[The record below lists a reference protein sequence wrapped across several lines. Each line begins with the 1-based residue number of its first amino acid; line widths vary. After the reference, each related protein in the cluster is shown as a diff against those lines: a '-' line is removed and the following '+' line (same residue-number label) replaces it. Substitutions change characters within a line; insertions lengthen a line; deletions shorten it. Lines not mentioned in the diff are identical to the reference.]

1 MKVMKF
7 GGSVLHHEAG
17 FQAMVDIVKRQDDKH
32 VIVISAFSDITRKLH
47 SMMNSALHQSYDTSM
62 IELHS
67 IIQYHQMLSDVL
79 LPNKSIFLKLLE
91 KTSMLLQRLVKGIS
105 LTKEISP
112 RISDMILAQ
121 GEILATCF
129 VKELLSSHEVN
140 IGMID
145 SGDIIIT
152 NELHG
157 SAKPIE
163 ALVSHHVHTTLVPA
177 FDHHDFIIIAGF
189 YGKNSHGDLTTMGYE
204 SSNLTAALLGSTL
217 KADEITIWTD
227 VCGIRSSDPKHIV
240 NTIAIPRL
248 SYLQAQEL
256 ADNGLK
262 LLHHWMLDLP
272 LKHSIPVSIANAFDD
287 EGEQTRISNEYD
299 EVVPTIIIRHSQDM
313 KNFAHLYSD
322 DDNSIVHISIFTQN
336 DDIIQKIYALASELS
351 LNERIIVNTFA
362 TRNMHHIILHDHI
375 AQYFM
380 NALHTLI
387 ENENETSS

>member
-17 FQAMVDIVKRQDDKH
+17 FQAMVDIVKRQNEKH

-47 SMMNSALHQSYDTSM
+47 SMMNSALHQSYDISM
-62 IELHS
+62 NELHS
-67 IIQYHQMLSDVL
+67 IIQYHEMLSDVL
-79 LPNKSIFLKLLE
+79 LTNKSIFQELLE
-91 KTSMLLQRLVKGIS
+91 KTSILLQRLLKGIS

-129 VKELLSSHEVN
+129 VKELLSSQEVN
-140 IGMID
+140 VGMID

-152 NELHG
+152 NDIHG

-163 ALVSHHVHTTLVPA
+163 ALVLHHVHTTLLPA
-177 FDHHDFIIIAGF
+177 FDDHDYIIMAGF
-189 YGKNSHGDLTTMGYE
+189 IGKNTHGDITTMGYE

-248 SYLQAQEL
+248 SYMQAQEL
-256 ADNGLK
+256 ANNGLK

-287 EGEQTRISNEYD
+287 EGEKTRISNEYD
-299 EVVPTIIIRHSQDM
+299 EVVPTIIIRHSQDII
-313 KNFAHLYSD
+313 KYTQLFSD
-322 DDNSIVHISIFTQN
+322 DDNSIVQISIFTQN

-351 LNERIIVNTFA
+351 LNERIIVHTFA

-375 AQYFM
+375 AQYYM

-387 ENENETSS
+387 EN

>member
-32 VIVISAFSDITRKLH
+32 VIVISAFSDITRKLN
-47 SMMNSALHQSYDTSM
+47 SMMHSALHQSYD
-62 IELHS
+62 IALNELHS
-67 IIQYHQMLSDVL
+67 IIQYHEMLSDVL
-79 LPNKSIFLKLLE
+79 LPNKTIFQELLK
-91 KTSMLLQRLVKGIS
+91 KTSTLLQRLVKGIS

-112 RISDMILAQ
+112 RISDLILAQ
-121 GEILATCF
+121 GEIFATCF

-140 IGMID
+140 VGMID
-145 SGDIIIT
+145 SGNIIIT
-152 NELHG
+152 NDVHG

-163 ALVSHHVHTTLVPA
+163 ALVSHHVHTTLLPA
-177 FDHHDFIIIAGF
+177 FDEYDYIIIAGF
-189 YGKNSHGDLTTMGYE
+189 IGKNSHGDITTMGYE

-217 KADEITIWTD
+217 KAEEITIWTD

-248 SYLQAQEL
+248 SYIQAQEL
-256 ADNGLK
+256 ANNGLK

-287 EGEQTRISNEYD
+287 EGEKTIISNEYD
-299 EVVPTIIIRHSQDM
+299 KVVPTIIIRHSQDM
-313 KNFAHLYSD
+313 KKYSQLFSD
-322 DDNSIVHISIFTQN
+322 TDNPIVQISIFTQN
-336 DDIIQKIYALASELS
+336 DSIIQKIYTLASELS
-351 LNERIIVNTFA
+351 MNEKIIVKTFESI
-362 TRNMHHIILHDHI
+362 NMHHVIIRDHI
-375 AQYFM
+375 AHYFI

-387 ENENETSS
+387 EK

>member
-32 VIVISAFSDITRKLH
+32 VIVISAFSDITRKLN
-47 SMMNSALHQSYDTSM
+47 SMMHSALHQSYD
-62 IELHS
+62 IAINELRS
-67 IIQYHQMLSDVL
+67 IIQYHRMLSDVL
-79 LPNKSIFLKLLE
+79 LPNKSIFQELLNKTSILLE
-91 KTSMLLQRLVKGIS
+91 RLLKGIS

-112 RISDMILAQ
+112 RISDLILAQ

-129 VKELLSSHEVN
+129 VKELLSSHELNV
-140 IGMID
+140 GMID

-163 ALVSHHVHTTLVPA
+163 ALVSHHVHSTLVPA
-177 FDHHDFIIIAGF
+177 FDNYDFIIIAGF
-189 YGKNSHGDLTTMGYE
+189 IGKSSHGDITTMGYE

-217 KADEITIWTD
+217 KAEEITIWTD

-240 NTIAIPRL
+240 DTVAIPRL
-248 SYLQAQEL
+248 SYMQAQEL
-256 ADNGLK
+256 ANNGLK

-272 LKHSIPVSIANAFDD
+272 LKHSIPVSIANAFND
-287 EGEQTRISNEYD
+287 EGERTRISNEHD
-299 EVVPTIIIRHSQDM
+299 EVAPTIIIRHSQDM
-313 KNFAHLYSD
+313 KQFSHLYSD

-336 DDIIQKIYALASELS
+336 DDIIQKIYALASEIS
-351 LNERIIVNTFA
+351 MNEKIIIKTFES
-362 TRNMHHIILHDHI
+362 RNMHHVIIRDHI

-387 ENENETSS
+387 EN

>member
-1 MKVMKF
+1 
-7 GGSVLHHEAG
+7 
-17 FQAMVDIVKRQDDKH
+17 
-32 VIVISAFSDITRKLH
+32 
-47 SMMNSALHQSYDTSM
+47 MN
-62 IELHS
+62 ELHS
-67 IIQYHQMLSDVL
+67 IIQYHEMLSDVL
-79 LPNKSIFLKLLE
+79 LTNKSIFQELLE
-91 KTSMLLQRLVKGIS
+91 KTSILLQRLVKGIS

-129 VKELLSSHEVN
+129 VKELLSSQEVN
-140 IGMID
+140 VGMID

-152 NELHG
+152 NDIHG

-163 ALVSHHVHTTLVPA
+163 ALVLHHVHTTLLPA
-177 FDHHDFIIIAGF
+177 FDDHDYIIMAGF
-189 YGKNSHGDLTTMGYE
+189 IGKNTHGDITTMGYE

-248 SYLQAQEL
+248 SYMQAQEL
-256 ADNGLK
+256 ANNGLK

-287 EGEQTRISNEYD
+287 EGEKTRISNEYD
-299 EVVPTIIIRHSQDM
+299 EVVPTIIIRHSQDI
-313 KNFAHLYSD
+313 KKFARLFSD
-322 DDNSIVHISIFTQN
+322 DDNSIVQISIFTQN

-351 LNERIIVNTFA
+351 LNERIIVHTFA

-387 ENENETSS
+387 EN